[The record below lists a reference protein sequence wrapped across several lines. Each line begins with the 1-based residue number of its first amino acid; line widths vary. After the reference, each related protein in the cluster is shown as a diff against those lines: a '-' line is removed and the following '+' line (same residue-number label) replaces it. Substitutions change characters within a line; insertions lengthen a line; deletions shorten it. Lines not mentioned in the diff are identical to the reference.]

1 MYVPGVPDFA
11 VSMFL
16 IGTNEKVVLPKRQGP
31 SIFLVVSGAQGGFK
45 ATDKD
50 GASYGQGELKAG
62 SAIFLPAGDIIEI
75 VSNGEPIKLFQAF
88 C

>member
-1 MYVPGVPDFA
+1 MPGVPDFA

-16 IGTNEKVVLPKRQGP
+16 IKENEKVVLPKRQGP

-45 ATDKD
+45 ATNKHD
-50 GASYGQGELKAG
+50 ASYGQGELKGG
-62 SAIFLPAGDIIEI
+62 SAIFIPAGDIVEI
-75 VSNGEPIKLFQAF
+75 ISNGEPIKIFQAF